1 MIIVSKS
8 KIDEEASKTAK
19 GKQMYLSQIVR
30 TLMKG
35 IRASNIEKFEE
46 LLVPS
51 FSLKEQS

>member
-8 KIDEEASKTAK
+8 KIDEEASKAAK

-35 IRASNIEKFEE
+35 IRASNIEKFEQ

-51 FSLKEQS
+51 FGLKEQS